1 MVLFAAKD
9 LIDAR
14 RSLERARAAVTQ
26 LENDQ
31 SQLLTTEGRAAAR
44 QQLVTASKD
53 AADAQA
59 TIDHSASL
67 SLLSSVPI
75 VGWQINGASNLAS
88 DVKTASTV
96 GVQLIDAVD
105 HVDRSSSGT
114 NVSLA
119 SVAMLDQTVQRSAA
133 TLASLHGSTFG
144 IWGPTAD
151 ARTQFNQK
159 IGHITDELDRGHQVL
174 AFLGVFLGSTGPKTY
189 LLAAEN
195 EAEMRD
201 QGSVLSLGQIH
212 AVDGKLSVD
221 SPASVGDY
229 PLSSPADYP
238 IPPGTAKVFGGDFP
252 TQIWQS
258 ANLTADFPWTGGDLV
273 AMYRQA
279 TGVSDDGVVALDV
292 HALAALLSLSGP
304 VSVPGI
310 STPVTAQNVEPLLLN
325 TLYQQYSP
333 DEGARKD
340 ELSQVATS
348 TFDQLSQ
355 EHVSPSALAHALAQ
369 EISGRHLILY
379 DEQPSQEA
387 TLRAY
392 GASGAVD
399 DVDPQRSF
407 HLAVESATA
416 AKLDYFIHSSIS
428 QRISVTA
435 SGDADVATTVTVAND
450 APAGQSPSYQ
460 LGPDDINTHVPG
472 EYAGL
477 VCLWS
482 PRGSQAA
489 GGVPESGLV
498 LTERSIDV
506 LPGQKATIS
515 FVTVIPKA
523 TLDGVLQL
531 RWIPQ
536 SSFNPLAL
544 AISVRGPKGVVT
556 SSYAAPSLL
565 TKPESPAWDVSGTP

>member
-1 MVLFAAKD
+1 M
-9 LIDAR
+9 
-14 RSLERARAAVTQ
+14 
-26 LENDQ
+26 
-31 SQLLTTEGRAAAR
+31 
-44 QQLVTASKD
+44 
-53 AADAQA
+53 
-59 TIDHSASL
+59 
-67 SLLSSVPI
+67 PI
-75 VGWQINGASNLAS
+75 AGWQINGAASLAS
-88 DVKTASTV
+88 DVKAASTV
-96 GVQLIDAVD
+96 GVRLIDAVD
-105 HVDRSSSGT
+105 QVDGSSTGT

-119 SVAMLDQTVQRSAA
+119 SVAMLNQTVQRSAA
-133 TLASLHGSTFG
+133 TLATLQGTTFG

-151 ARTQFNQK
+151 ARTQFNEK
-159 IGHITDELDRGHQVL
+159 IAHVTDELDRGHQVL
-174 AFLGVFLGSTGPKTY
+174 SFLGTFLGSTGPKTY

-221 SPASVGDY
+221 SPVSVGQY
-229 PLSSPADYP
+229 PLSSPADFP
-238 IPPGTAKVFGGDFP
+238 IPPGMAKVFGGDLP

-304 VSVPGI
+304 VTVPGI
-310 STPVTAQNVEPLLLN
+310 ATPVTAENVQPLLLN

-340 ELSQVATS
+340 ELSQVAAS

-379 DEQPSQEA
+379 DAQPSQEA

-399 DVDPQRSF
+399 NVDPRRSF

-416 AKLDYFIHSSIS
+416 AKLDYFIHSSVS
-428 QRISVTA
+428 QQISVTA
-435 SGDADVATTVTVAND
+435 SGDADVATTVTVANS
-450 APAGQSPSYQ
+450 APAGQSASYQ
-460 LGPDDINTHVPG
+460 LGPDGINTHVPG

-498 LTERSIDV
+498 LVQRSVDV

-523 TLDGVLQL
+523 TVHSVLHL

-536 SSFNPLAL
+536 SSFNPLTL
-544 AISVRGPKGVVT
+544 SIGVRGPKGVVT
-556 SSYAAPSLL
+556 SSYAAPSQLI
-565 TKPESPAWDVSGTP
+565 KPESPAWDVSGTP